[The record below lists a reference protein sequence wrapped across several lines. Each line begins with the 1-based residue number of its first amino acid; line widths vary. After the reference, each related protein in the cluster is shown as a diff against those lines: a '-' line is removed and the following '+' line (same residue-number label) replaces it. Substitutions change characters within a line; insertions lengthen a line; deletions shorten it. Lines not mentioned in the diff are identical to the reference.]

1 MFGWTRKASA
11 VATTIGAAA
20 VGASMASGRLAI
32 YFALSLGPSV
42 VLLGAIGSFTWLR
55 TLKHFRELALHD
67 GRLPM
72 IAKNLTWDFQEPKEQ
87 AVQGQLFE
95 FPGTRRNRWSRRGL
109 CG

>member
-1 MFGWTRKASA
+1 MSGWTRKASS
-11 VATTIGAAA
+11 VGTTLGAAA
-20 VGASMASGRLAI
+20 LGASMASGRLAI

-42 VLLGAIGSFTWLR
+42 VVLGAICSFTWLR
-55 TLKHFRELALHD
+55 TLKYFRELAQHD

-72 IAKNLTWDFQEPKEQ
+72 ITKHLAWDFQEPKET

-95 FPGTRRNRWSRRGL
+95 FPGTKRNRWNRRGL